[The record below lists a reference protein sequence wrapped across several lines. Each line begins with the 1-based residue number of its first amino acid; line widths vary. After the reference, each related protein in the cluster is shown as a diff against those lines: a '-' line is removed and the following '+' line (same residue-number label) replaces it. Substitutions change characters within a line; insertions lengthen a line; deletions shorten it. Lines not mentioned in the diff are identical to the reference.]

1 MSASSWDGNN
11 VPARAIDG
19 NFNTRWQAD
28 ETNPIQ
34 FDLGSI
40 RSVVSLDIA
49 FHQGT
54 STRFD
59 IETSADGE
67 NWTLVWTGRSKQGTL
82 QLQPFD
88 IPNMAARYVRI
99 TGQGNSIGLTEVRLR
114 GY

>member
-1 MSASSWDGNN
+1 MRELISPNQKHWWLGGDHERNEESCNSVVVWDGNN

-34 FDLGSI
+34 LELGSI

-49 FHQGT
+49 LYQAAPALRHPEHG
-54 STRFD
+54 
-59 IETSADGE
+59 
-67 NWTLVWTGRSKQGTL
+67 
-82 QLQPFD
+82 
-88 IPNMAARYVRI
+88 AARHVRI
-99 TGQGNSIGLTEVRLR
+99 VGQGNSIGLTEVRLR